1 VSIVAVTTLIVL
13 ISLGLLLYWFR
24 YLCLLILR
32 DTRGRNYQ
40 SQVAS
45 ANHLTFPRAK
55 ALLSDR
61 PHEAGPRSIVE
72 PLAAQAL
79 DRLEASLDRDYRVV
93 TYLLHNTAAY
103 LDLRP
108 QRFVLTL
115 DFHLMRFCYRLLRG
129 ISRQMAKRVVF
140 EMAVIVGHLAQY
152 AGERIVQ
159 RRA

>member
-1 VSIVAVTTLIVL
+1 VSAVVTTTLIIV
-13 ISLGLLLYWFR
+13 ISFGLLVYWFR

-32 DTRGRNYQ
+32 DSGPRNYEK
-40 SQVAS
+40 QVAS
-45 ANHLTFPRAK
+45 ANHLMFPRAK
-55 ALLSDR
+55 AVLGDR
-61 PHEAGPRSIVE
+61 HDPVHAHVAVE
-72 PLAAQAL
+72 PLAAQTL
-79 DRLEASLDRDYRVV
+79 DTIQASLDRDYRVV

-115 DFHLMRFCYRLLRG
+115 DFHLMRLCYRVFRG
-129 ISRQMAKRVVF
+129 ISRHLAKRVVL

-152 AGERIVQ
+152 AGERLVE